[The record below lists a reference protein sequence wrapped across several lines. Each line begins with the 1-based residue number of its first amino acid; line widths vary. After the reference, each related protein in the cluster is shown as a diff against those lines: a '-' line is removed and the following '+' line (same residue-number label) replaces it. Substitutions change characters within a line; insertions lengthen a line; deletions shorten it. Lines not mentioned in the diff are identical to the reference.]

1 MQALFRIFHT
11 DFTLIAGSRQAN
23 VRKMILLPPMP
34 TTYAVAPVCKLRCN
48 SLRGALYRR
57 APLSEKR
64 STGSFYRIHP
74 CGALDVGDFRSLRR
88 ATKGRRPLETC
99 ELLKKLD
106 QNFYFGFAVL
116 SLCCRHCLP
125 ALSFL
130 PFPGEFPATF
140 KKTFIKGDLQLSAEM
155 CIIKVTAT
163 RQERSVFLW
172 KQF

>member
-1 MQALFRIFHT
+1 M
-11 DFTLIAGSRQAN
+11 
-23 VRKMILLPPMP
+23 
-34 TTYAVAPVCKLRCN
+34 YVCELRCN

-106 QNFYFGFAVL
+106 QNFYYVVRLLQNA
-116 SLCCRHCLP
+116 LP
-125 ALSFL
+125 DCFSKSE
-130 PFPGEFPATF
+130 PR
-140 KKTFIKGDLQLSAEM
+140 
-155 CIIKVTAT
+155 TA
-163 RQERSVFLW
+163 R
-172 KQF
+172 